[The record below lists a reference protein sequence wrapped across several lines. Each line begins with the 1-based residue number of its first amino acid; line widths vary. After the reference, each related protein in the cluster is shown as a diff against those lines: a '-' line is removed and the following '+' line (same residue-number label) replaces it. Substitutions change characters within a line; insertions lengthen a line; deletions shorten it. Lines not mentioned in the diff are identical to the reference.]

1 VDFPL
6 TLDYGWHRQR
16 VSDEALADP
25 LAAGW
30 PEVRPCALSIIAP
43 TMKIFA
49 VRNAR
54 GIDSARVRSLSI
66 REGFAV
72 RAIFLPIKNESAQ
85 GETTA
90 GTLLQ
95 ISS

>member
-1 VDFPL
+1 MV
-6 TLDYGWHRQR
+6 
-16 VSDEALADP
+16 
-25 LAAGW
+25 
-30 PEVRPCALSIIAP
+30 AP
-43 TMKIFA
+43 TLKIFA

-66 REGFAV
+66 RDGFAV
-72 RAIFLPIKNESAQ
+72 RAIILPIKKEGAQ
-85 GETTA
+85 GETAA